1 MDHSVTAIVLD
12 AMPVLLLALA
22 VVLLPA
28 TIEPPTSRQP
38 VRARTPRPRR

>member
-1 MDHSVTAIVLD
+1 MDQSVTAIVLD

-28 TIEPPTSRQP
+28 TIEPPTSKQP
-38 VRARTPRPRR
+38 VRTRAPQRRR

>member
-1 MDHSVTAIVLD
+1 MEQSVATIVMD

-28 TIEPPTSRQP
+28 TLEPPGEKRPARQP
-38 VRARTPRPRR
+38 VRLPRR